1 MSLSGKTG
9 KIIALFISSVLHP
22 LFIPLLAVLLYF
34 HLTPRYFLPQN
45 IRFPVIYLSIVS
57 VLIPLLFF
65 AVMYYSK
72 AFSKPL
78 DSPRQRFFLSA
89 IMTVVYLIIF
99 LKIIQY
105 HQYLELYPFF
115 FGILLA
121 IAFMSLYNYFGQKPS
136 IHAMA
141 MGGVTGFFMIW
152 SYYSHLNIL
161 PYLSLLILVT
171 AVVIASRLYL
181 GAHNFKEILKGLFIG
196 ILTQVAG
203 FYFVLA
209 FF

>member
-1 MSLSGKTG
+1 MSISGKTG
-9 KIIALFISSVLHP
+9 KYLALFISSVLHP
-22 LFIPLLAVLLYF
+22 LFIPLLTLLLYF
-34 HLTPRYFLPQN
+34 HLSPRYFLPQN
-45 IRFPVIYLSIVS
+45 IRFPVIYLLIVS
-57 VLIPLLFF
+57 IIIPLLFF
-65 AVMYYSK
+65 GVMFYAK

-115 FGILLA
+115 FGIFLTILLLA
-121 IAFMSLYNYFGQKPS
+121 FYNYFGQKPS
-136 IHAMA
+136 IHAAA
-141 MGGVTGFFMIW
+141 MGGVLGFFMIW

-161 PYLSLLILVT
+161 PYLSLLILMS
-171 AVVIASRLYL
+171 ALVIASRLYL

-196 ILTQVAG
+196 MLMQVAG
-203 FYFVLA
+203 FYFVLE

>member
-1 MSLSGKTG
+1 MSISEKTA
-9 KIIALFISSVLHP
+9 KIIAISISAIFHP
-22 LFIPLLAVLLYF
+22 LFIPLYTILIYF
-34 HLTPRYFLPQN
+34 HLTPRYFMPQHV
-45 IRFPVIYLSIVS
+45 RFLDLYMLIVSIV
-57 VLIPLLFF
+57 IPLVFF
-65 AVMYYSK
+65 GIMFYSK
-72 AFSKPL
+72 AFKLTDISV
-78 DSPRQRFFLSA
+78 RERFFLSV
-89 IMTVVYLIIF
+89 IMAVVYFIIF
-99 LKIIQY
+99 NKITDY

-115 FGILLA
+115 FGILLGLA
-121 IAFMSLYNYFGQKPS
+121 ILSLYNYFGQKPS
-136 IHAMA
+136 IHAMS
-141 MGGVTGFFMIW
+141 MGGVLGFLMIW

-181 GAHNFKEILKGLFIG
+181 DAHNFKEILKGLFIG